1 DPKAADEAV
10 DRVVVEAGRARRR
23 DDVLDRSRAA
33 LVAARSRQFLRERLP
48 RQLGHAG
55 SSLWPRD
62 RAKHDPA
69 RGLRTSRICGI
80 AFPRGFVARSGQLGL
95 DTPNRGAPPMD
106 LRFSAEELAF
116 RDELRGF
123 IRDNLPEDIREKLRL
138 GHHMKKPEIVRW
150 QRILN
155 KKGWAAYSW
164 PKEWGGPGWTPIQR
178 MMFLEEIQ
186 TAPAPEVN
194 PFNITMLGP
203 VLIQFGTEEQ
213 KQRFL
218 PRAANVEDWWCQGF
232 SEPGAG
238 SDLAA
243 LKTAALREGDEYI
256 VNGQKIWTST
266 AHEADWCF
274 VLVRTDPNAPK
285 KQQGISFLLVDMK
298 TPGITVRPIISIDG
312 SHHLNEVFFDDVRV
326 PVSMRVYE
334 ENKGWDVAKFLLG
347 NERTG
352 IARIGKSKERVNFA
366 KQKAKELRAHGKP
379 LSEDPEFRRRIAALE
394 TELKS
399 LEITQLR
406 VLSGQKPGESRQ
418 DPL

>member
-1 DPKAADEAV
+1 
-10 DRVVVEAGRARRR
+10 
-23 DDVLDRSRAA
+23 
-33 LVAARSRQFLRERLP
+33 LRL
-48 RQLGHAG
+48 
-55 SSLWPRD
+55 
-62 RAKHDPA
+62 
-69 RGLRTSRICGI
+69 T
-80 AFPRGFVARSGQLGL
+80 
-95 DTPNRGAPPMD
+95 
-106 LRFSAEELAF
+106 AEELAF
-116 RDELRGF
+116 RDELRAF
-123 IRDNLPEDIREKLRL
+123 IRDNLPADIAERL
-138 GHHMKKPEIVRW
+138 HQGHSSRKQDIVAW

-155 KKGWAAYSW
+155 QKGWAAYSW
-164 PKEWGGPGWTPIQR
+164 PKEWGGPGWSAVQR
-178 MMFLEEIQ
+178 MIFLEEIQ
-186 TAPAPEVN
+186 TYPAPEVN

-203 VLIQFGTEEQ
+203 VLIQFGTQEQ

-218 PRAANVEDWWCQGF
+218 PRAANVDDWWCQGF

-243 LKTAALREGDEYI
+243 LKTAARREGDEYI

-266 AHEADWCF
+266 AHQADWCF
-274 VLVRTDPNAPK
+274 CLVRTNPQAAK
-285 KQQGISFLLVDMK
+285 KQEGISFVLIDMK

-326 PVSMRVYE
+326 PVSMRIHE

-352 IARIGKSKERVNFA
+352 IARLGKSKERVNFA
-366 KQKAKELRAHGKP
+366 KQKARELRAHGKP

-406 VLSGQKPGESRQ
+406 VLSAQKAGERRQ
-418 DPL
+418 DPLTAVLKLKGTELLQATTELAVDVAGPLAMPDWADELEALSNEPELGPVWATEATRSYLFLRAASIYGGTNEIMKNIVSKAVLGL

>member
-1 DPKAADEAV
+1 
-10 DRVVVEAGRARRR
+10 
-23 DDVLDRSRAA
+23 
-33 LVAARSRQFLRERLP
+33 
-48 RQLGHAG
+48 
-55 SSLWPRD
+55 
-62 RAKHDPA
+62 
-69 RGLRTSRICGI
+69 
-80 AFPRGFVARSGQLGL
+80 
-95 DTPNRGAPPMD
+95 MD
-106 LRFSAEELAF
+106 LRLTAEELAF
-116 RDELRGF
+116 RDELRAF
-123 IRDNLPEDIREKLRL
+123 IRDNLPADIAERLRQ
-138 GHHMKKPEIVRW
+138 GHSSRKQDIIAW

-164 PKEWGGPGWTPIQR
+164 PKEWGGPGWSAVQR
-178 MMFLEEIQ
+178 MIFLEEIQ
-186 TAPAPEVN
+186 NYPAPEVN

-203 VLIQFGTEEQ
+203 VLIQFGTQEQ

-218 PRAANVEDWWCQGF
+218 PRARNVDDWWCQGF

-243 LKTAALREGDEYI
+243 LKTAARREGDEYV

-266 AHEADWCF
+266 AHQADWCF
-274 VLVRTDPNAPK
+274 CLVRTNPQAAK
-285 KQQGISFLLVDMK
+285 KQEGISFLLVDMK

-326 PVSMRVYE
+326 PVSMRIYE

-352 IARIGKSKERVNFA
+352 IARLGKSKERVKFA
-366 KQKAKELRAHGKP
+366 KEKAKEMREGGRP
-379 LSEDPEFRRRIAALE
+379 LSEDPEFRRRIAQLE

-406 VLSGQKPGESRQ
+406 VLSAEKAGEGRQ
-418 DPL
+418 NPLSAVLKLKGTELLQATTELAMDVGGPLSMPDWAEELEALSNEPEVGPVWATEATRSYLFLRAASIYGGTNEIMKNIVSKAVLGL